1 MVMMGAQACGGS
13 GSALPQDT
21 VDLLIGDYDFVHV
34 VDAVAFS
41 DPTVLHRIRDAE
53 GDWDQFLDYWQEFG
67 DLEALVFSSSGGGL
81 TLAQGKFNLEEFRDS
96 LETSDWVERVYR
108 DFEIWDKGNNF
119 AVAFLEDRGI
129 ILSGAISAV
138 KQTLRVASSD
148 SGPPEGVDILPAR
161 MTMEKLES
169 GWVTMVSQEACWN
182 FDTWDCEAVGVTMS
196 GSVDDVLVDVRWAL
210 MFSSE
215 QAAELWYNDIENH
228 LKEHLALDIKS
239 VESDGVFVML
249 ETSIHEDDS
258 GSILTF
264 IR

>member
-1 MVMMGAQACGGS
+1 MRW
-13 GSALPQDT
+13 P
-21 VDLLIGDYDFVHV
+21 
-34 VDAVAFS
+34 FS
-41 DPTVLHRIRDAE
+41 NPTVLHRIRDAE

-67 DLEALVFSSSGGGL
+67 DLETLVFSSSGGGL
-81 TLAQGKFNLEEFRDS
+81 TVAKGEFNFEEYRDF
-96 LETSDWVERVYR
+96 LETSGWAKRVYR

-119 AVAFLEDRGI
+119 AAAFLEDRGI
-129 ILSGAISAV
+129 ILSGAIPAV

-148 SGPPEGVDILPAR
+148 SGPPKVGDAQPAR

-196 GSVDDVLVDVRWAL
+196 GSVDDVLVDVQWAL

-215 QAAELWYNDIENH
+215 QAADLWHNDIENH
-228 LKEHLALDIKS
+228 LKELLNLDIQS
-239 VESDGVFVML
+239 IESDGVFVVL
-249 ETSIHEDDS
+249 ETSVHEDDS
-258 GSILTF
+258 GSILPF

>member
-1 MVMMGAQACGGS
+1 MS
-13 GSALPQDT
+13 EDT
-21 VDLLIGDYDFVHV
+21 VDLLTGDYDFVHV

-41 DPTVLHRIRDAE
+41 DSMVLHQIRDAE

-67 DLEALVFSSSGGGL
+67 NLEALVFSSSGGGL
-81 TLAQGKFNLEEFRDS
+81 TLAEGEFNLEEFRDS
-96 LETSDWVERVYR
+96 LETSGWVEREYR
-108 DFEIWDKGNNF
+108 DFETWDKGNNF

-129 ILSGAISAV
+129 ILSGAIPAV

-148 SGPPEGVDILPAR
+148 SGLPQGGDAPPAR
-161 MTMEKLES
+161 MTMDKLES

-182 FDTWDCEAVGVTMS
+182 FDTWECEAVGVTMS
-196 GSVDDVLVDVRWAL
+196 GNLDDVLVDVQWAL

-215 QAAELWYNDIENH
+215 QAAELWFNDVENH
-228 LKEHLALDIKS
+228 LREHLALNIKS